1 MCINNTLEDIKS
13 FVALKYS
20 ILTSDESTWHLCDT
34 YPAEVRKSWAWRCAE
49 DVEHLATTKESKELY
64 RVARLYRDGLATE
77 EELDKA
83 AANYAAYAY
92 NAAAYA
98 AHAAA
103 YAAHAAY
110 YAAANAAYAANRA
123 AANAAY
129 AANRAA
135 TKEEK
140 WKLYIS
146 WLVEE
151 LCKYEEQQ

>member
-1 MCINNTLEDIKS
+1 MIVDTDIKT

-49 DVEHLATTKESKELY
+49 DVEHLATTKESKEMY
-64 RVARLYRDGLATE
+64 RVARLYRDGLATK
-77 EELDKA
+77 EELNKA
-83 AANYAAYAY
+83 YYTQGAAY
-92 NAAAYA
+92 
-98 AHAAA
+98 
-103 YAAHAAY
+103 AAY
-110 YAAANAAYAANRA
+110 YAAYAAYYAAYAAA
-123 AANAAY
+123 AHTAYAYACAAY
-129 AANRAA
+129 YA
-135 TKEEK
+135 TTATAKEEK

>member
-1 MCINNTLEDIKS
+1 MIVDTDIKT

-49 DVEHLATTKESKELY
+49 DVEHLATTKESKEMY
-64 RVARLYRDGLATE
+64 RVARLYRDGLATK
-77 EELDKA
+77 EELNNAYYAYYANIDA
-83 AANYAAYAY
+83 ATANYAAYA
-92 NAAAYA
+92 
-98 AHAAA
+98 
-103 YAAHAAY
+103 AY
-110 YAAANAAYAANRA
+110 YAANAAYH
-123 AANAAY
+123 AAY
-129 AANRAA
+129 AAAA
-135 TKEEK
+135 HTAYAYACAAYYATTATAKEEK